1 MMRVSISVGFIM
13 SGLCGVILTG
23 ASITYAGDAAKGK
36 TIYERHCVT
45 CHGAEGKGDGPAGK
59 FMNPKPANF
68 TSPESMKKPDAE
80 LLKTIESGKTGTPMG
95 GWKGTLSPEQMQDV
109 LAYVRSLGK

>member
-1 MMRVSISVGFIM
+1 MR
-13 SGLCGVILTG
+13 SGLIIAA
-23 ASITYAGDAAKGK
+23 ASGMVLMVGSLAFAGDAAKGK

-45 CHGAEGKGDGPAGK
+45 CHGAQGKGDGPAGK

-68 TSPESMKKPDAE
+68 TSPESMKKSDAE
-80 LLKTIESGKTGTPMG
+80 LLKTIESGKPGTPMAA
-95 GWKGTLSPEQMQDV
+95 WKGTLSPEQMQDV